1 MVPRSSCSFRN
12 FCSSACSDCESQML
26 RLMRVAGAPGF
37 NSIAWSQGRG
47 GGNFFDSSSLNTLVC
62 FRYCGG
68 TMLSGV
74 CIVVLPTM
82 VWDLGLI
89 CRGKNCA
96 FVASAD
102 HRTISNWSCV
112 IHPLA
117 QSILGC
123 AAANHGYP
131 KITLFS
137 PRSERKYRRVCCWV
151 SVLVCKSV

>member
-12 FCSSACSDCESQML
+12 FPNSCCSDCESRIL

-37 NSIAWSQGRG
+37 SSIAWSQGHG
-47 GGNFFDSSSLNTLVC
+47 GGNFLDSSSLNTLAY

-74 CIVVLPTM
+74 CIAVLPTM

-89 CRGKNCA
+89 CRGKNRA
-96 FVASAD
+96 FAASAD
-102 HRTISNWSCV
+102 RRTIGSWLCV

-123 AAANHGYP
+123 AAANQG
-131 KITLFS
+131 
-137 PRSERKYRRVCCWV
+137 
-151 SVLVCKSV
+151 